1 MKTLRI
7 ALPLVLAA
15 ALAVASIALAA
26 YPKPPTGAWT
36 LGPGSGFTLANGKGS
51 QKGKVILANLHA
63 KLGSECSSTPGATAK
78 VLGKF
83 PLKQFR
89 RGGYTAWGVGKN
101 VGGEPT
107 YTAAQVVLGG
117 ETVQGSFYLL
127 WDYQDP
133 STIFRGGIKA
143 GSCSVEFTSGKP
155 K

>member
-1 MKTLRI
+1 LRRLRI
-7 ALPLVLAA
+7 AI
-15 ALAVASIALAA
+15 ALAVVAALTAIAVAAAA

-36 LGPGSGFTLANGKGS
+36 LGPGSGFSLANGKGS
-51 QKGKVILANLHA
+51 KKGKVLLSSLHA
-63 KLGSECSSTPGATAK
+63 KLGSECAAAPGGTAK
-78 VLGKF
+78 VLGKY

-89 RGGYTAWGVGKN
+89 RGGYTSWGVGKN

-107 YTAAQVVLGG
+107 YMAAQVVLGG

-127 WDYQDP
+127 WNYQDP
-133 STIFRGGIKA
+133 SAIFRGGIKA

>member
-1 MKTLRI
+1 M
-7 ALPLVLAA
+7 
-15 ALAVASIALAA
+15 
-26 YPKPPTGAWT
+26 
-36 LGPGSGFTLANGKGS
+36 
-51 QKGKVILANLHA
+51 
-63 KLGSECSSTPGATAK
+63 K
-78 VLGKF
+78 VLGKY

-107 YTAAQVVLGG
+107 YMAAQIVLGG

-133 STIFRGGIKA
+133 SAIFRGGIKA
-143 GSCSVEFTSGKP
+143 GSCGVEFTSGKP